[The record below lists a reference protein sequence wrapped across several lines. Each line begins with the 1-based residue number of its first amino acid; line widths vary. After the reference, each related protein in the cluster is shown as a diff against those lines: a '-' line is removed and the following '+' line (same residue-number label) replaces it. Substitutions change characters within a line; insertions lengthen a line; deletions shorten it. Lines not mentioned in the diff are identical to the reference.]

1 MKLVDMI
8 LSKKEIVEL
17 QKHYGNYIKITAEIA
32 KEELIVGTELHADG
46 EKVLL
51 TRGGQ
56 QDNIW
61 GGGID
66 LEAKIIDTAAVLN
79 LRPRLGNDSLEILL
93 PERREKFISLV
104 KKYFAKLWS

>member
-8 LSKKEIVEL
+8 LSKKEIDEL
-17 QKHYGNYIKITAEIA
+17 QKHYGNYVKITAEIA

-51 TRGGQ
+51 VRGGQ
-56 QDNIW
+56 LSDIC

-66 LEAKIIDTAAVLN
+66 LESKTVD
-79 LRPRLGNDSLEILL
+79 DLEILL
-93 PERREKFISLV
+93 PERREKFIQLV

>member
-1 MKLVDMI
+1 MKLVDAV
-8 LSKKEIVEL
+8 LSQKEIVEL
-17 QKHYGNYIKITAEIA
+17 HKHYGGYVKITAEIE

-66 LEAKIIDTAAVLN
+66 LEAKIVDTTAVLN
-79 LRPRLGNDSLEILL
+79 LRPCLGNDSLEILL
-93 PERREKFISLV
+93 PEKREKFIKLV
-104 KKYFAKLWS
+104 KKYFVKLWS